1 MKRYKTLY
9 VCVICYRLLYKAGLA
24 DLQITEDNA
33 QLNDDGNKRQVTL
46 QILSKDD
53 DCVYVAL
60 RNELSRLAADIGRL
74 L

>member
-1 MKRYKTLY
+1 MHR
-9 VCVICYRLLYKAGLA
+9 
-24 DLQITEDNA
+24 
-33 QLNDDGNKRQVTL
+33 LNDDGNKRQVTVTL

-60 RNELSRLAADIGRL
+60 RNELQRLAADIGRL